1 MSYRSVHLQNR
12 PKDHIEQD
20 TFNVKEHSIP
30 SASQLKD
37 GEVIFQSN
45 YLSLDPAMRGWL
57 NDTRSYIPP
66 VKIGAVMRGNGVG
79 TIVASKSSKFQQG
92 ETVSAMS

>member
-1 MSYRSVHLQNR
+1 MSYRSVHLAKR
-12 PKDHIEQD
+12 PQDHIEKD
-20 TFNVKEHSIP
+20 TFEVKEHNIP
-30 SASQLKD
+30 TASQLKD

-79 TIVASKSSKFQQG
+79 TILASKSNKFKKG